1 MAIFQD
7 VIRKLSVTLILV
19 TAGSGCLLDTRF
31 VQMPQ
36 MMPRHPATEHRAA
49 EYHDP
54 YPDESIGPSTGSRP
68 LGFGRQRSEARRAAD
83 LRGIH
88 LLDPADRLPST
99 SAAPDTNRFSEV
111 VDP

>member
-1 MAIFQD
+1 MATLQD
-7 VIRKLSVTLILV
+7 VIRKFSVALILV
-19 TAGSGCLLDTRF
+19 TTGSGCLLDTRF

-36 MMPRHPATEHRAA
+36 LMPRHPATEHRAA

-68 LGFGRQRSEARRAAD
+68 LGFQRQRSEARRAAD
-83 LRGIH
+83 LRGVH
-88 LLDPADRLPST
+88 MLDPGDFLPPT
-99 SAAPDTNRFSEV
+99 SAAPDTSRFSEV